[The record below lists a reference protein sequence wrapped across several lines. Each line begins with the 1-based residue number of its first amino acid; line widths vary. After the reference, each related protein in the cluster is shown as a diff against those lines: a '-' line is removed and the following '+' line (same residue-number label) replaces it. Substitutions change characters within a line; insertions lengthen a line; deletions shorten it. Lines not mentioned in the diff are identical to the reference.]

1 MTLKDKL
8 LEESREALINKAFN
22 FAINVEPVLVEE
34 AKNGRT
40 ELIIPIGNEYKHI
53 ASSSIFISA
62 VHELLEGVK
71 VEVSRISVNHLF
83 PSIKKDVFHVSWGEL
98 SD

>member
-1 MTLKDKL
+1 MTLKSKL
-8 LEESREALINKAFN
+8 LKESQEALINKAFN

-40 ELIIPIGNEYKHI
+40 ELIIDIENEYKHI
-53 ASSSIFISA
+53 ASSPIFISA

-71 VEVSRISVNHLF
+71 VEVVQIAASSLI
-83 PSIKKDVFHVSWGEL
+83 PSIKKYAFRVSWG
-98 SD
+98 D

>member
-1 MTLKDKL
+1 MSLKEKL
-8 LEESREALINKAFN
+8 LIESQEALINKAIS

-40 ELIIPIGNEYKHI
+40 EIVIPIGDENKHI
-53 ASSSIFISA
+53 ARSPIFINA

-71 VEVSRISVNHLF
+71 VEVSRISVNSLF
-83 PSIKKDVFHVSWGEL
+83 PGIKKDVFNVSWGD
-98 SD
+98 SN